1 MDPRNPPQVLVH
13 FYRASVQHADTW
25 RRRLDATTNWA
36 VVTTAAV
43 ITVSFGGRQFPHFVV
58 LLALVFDVF
67 FLFMEARRY
76 QAYNLWQRRIRALH
90 KHLVAPALRSPESV
104 DAEAVRDGWK
114 GLARDLGQ
122 SVPALPL
129 WAALGYRIRRNYGP
143 LVTVVILTWALKL
156 YLEMEP
162 AQRHLRTMIR
172 NAQVGLVPGAWVAA
186 GVAIFFLVFLWLAI
200 RAPTEQMRA
209 WSTLPAPIER
219 IGRKLAPEGDDAPPA

>member
-43 ITVSFGGRQFPHFVV
+43 ITFSFGGRQFPHFVV

-76 QAYNLWQRRIRALH
+76 QAYNLWQRRIRGLH
-90 KHLVAPALRSPESV
+90 RHLVAPALRAPEQA
-104 DAEAVRDGWK
+104 DPAGIREGWER
-114 GLARDLGQ
+114 LAMDLGR

-143 LVTVVILTWALKL
+143 LVTVVILTWTLKL

-162 AQRHLRTMIR
+162 TERHVRTMIR
-172 NAQVGLVPGAWVAA
+172 NAEVGLVPGSWIAG
-186 GVAIFFLVFLWLAI
+186 GVAIFFLVLLWLAI
-200 RAPTEQMRA
+200 RAPTEQMRD

-219 IGRKLAPEGDDAPPA
+219 IGQKLTPGEDELSPE